1 MSPAGDPPYFKSR
14 VLRRKFAVI
23 LSEIGAEM
31 LSKESAA
38 VDFVRD
44 AFGHLKAIGV
54 DRGGQLLLDSALVK
68 NDAGVCDISDTKAFI
83 TAAKTR
89 QWEREALVRTLA

>member
-54 DRGGQLLLDSALVK
+54 DRGGQLLLDSALLK
-68 NDAGVCDISDTKAFI
+68 NDAGVCDIVRIDVSTK
-83 TAAKTR
+83 
-89 QWEREALVRTLA
+89 